1 MAACMSLC
9 NTDDYCRTEPV
20 CSASESFLGSRLW
33 QSFPLR
39 SSLPK
44 MTFPAQIGA
53 AIQTVAARPQQK
65 ALDYTTLDSAWH
77 DHWPVG
83 LALLLGACM
92 YIFGFVA

>member
-1 MAACMSLC
+1 
-9 NTDDYCRTEPV
+9 
-20 CSASESFLGSRLW
+20 
-33 QSFPLR
+33 
-39 SSLPK
+39 